1 MIDLH
6 ADDFGMF
13 YQESERILECS
24 LRGGLTGISVMPTG
38 KDFLSTMDR
47 LVSENSKLLNNLTI
61 HLNLMEGHC
70 CAEQKNVDLLV
81 DEKGYFNLSFARL
94 LAVSYIPGL
103 RKQMYR
109 QIKDEIY
116 AQINKSQKYFGT
128 KKLQLD
134 SHYHVHMVPV
144 VFDALMSVI
153 EEQKLDVSYIRMPI
167 ERLSLYIG
175 KLHKLKDFKYI
186 NLIKVGILNVLSY
199 RNNLKYSSKLKQYEK
214 KLFVGVMCSGRMIYE
229 NIMVLL
235 PGIQEKSRKDNLN
248 VELLFHPG
256 GIKEQ
261 DDLNELIR
269 CDSREFFSEKYREK
283 EAEAL
288 IKLEKMGTE

>member
-13 YQESERILECS
+13 HQESERILECS

-70 CAEQKNVDLLV
+70 CAKQKNVDFLV
-81 DEKGYFNLSFARL
+81 DEKGYFNLSFGQL

-103 RKQMYR
+103 RKQIYR
-109 QIKDEIY
+109 QIKEEIK

-167 ERLSLYIG
+167 ERLSLYVG

-186 NLIKVGILNVLSY
+186 NLIKVGVLNVLSY
-199 RNNLKYSSKLKQYEK
+199 RNNLKYFSKLKGYEK
-214 KLFVGVMCSGRMIYE
+214 KMFVGVMCSGRMIYE
-229 NIMVLL
+229 NIMELL
-235 PGIQEKSRKDNLN
+235 PRIQEKSRKYNLN

-261 DDLNELIR
+261 NDLDELIR
-269 CDSREFFSEKYREK
+269 RDSREFFSEKYREK

-288 IKLEKMGTE
+288 IKLEKLELE